1 MLEMQERFYQ
11 DKDRQLIYL
20 SIIRPKDKMSNI
32 ESRVKVDILFMEEF
46 SEDLLF
52 QELLEILIAKKLK
65 C

>member
-20 SIIRPKDKMSNI
+20 SITRPKDKMSNI

-52 QELLEILIAKKLK
+52 QGLLEILIAKKLK

>member
-11 DKDRQLIYL
+11 DKDRRLIYL
-20 SIIRPKDKMSNI
+20 SITRPKDKMSNI

>member
-11 DKDRQLIYL
+11 DKDRRLIYL
-20 SIIRPKDKMSNI
+20 SIIRLKDKMNNI

>member
-1 MLEMQERFYQ
+1 MLEMQELFYQ
-11 DKDRQLIYL
+11 DKDRRLIYL
-20 SIIRPKDKMSNI
+20 SIIRLKDKMSNI
-32 ESRVKVDILFMEEF
+32 ESRAKVDILFMEEF

>member
-11 DKDRQLIYL
+11 DKDRRLIYL
-20 SIIRPKDKMSNI
+20 SIIRLKDKMSNI

>member
-1 MLEMQERFYQ
+1 MLEMQELFYQ
-11 DKDRQLIYL
+11 DKDRRLIYL

-46 SEDLLF
+46 SVDLLF

>member
-11 DKDRQLIYL
+11 DKDRRLIYL
-20 SIIRPKDKMSNI
+20 SIISLKDKMSNI

>member
-11 DKDRQLIYL
+11 DKDRRLIYL
-20 SIIRPKDKMSNI
+20 SIIRLKDKMSNI

-52 QELLEILIAKKLK
+52 QGLLEILIAKKLK

>member
-1 MLEMQERFYQ
+1 MLEMQELFYQ
-11 DKDRQLIYL
+11 DKDRRLIYL

>member
-1 MLEMQERFYQ
+1 MQERFYQ
-11 DKDRQLIYL
+11 DKDRRLIYL
-20 SIIRPKDKMSNI
+20 SIIRLKDKMSNI

-52 QELLEILIAKKLK
+52 QGLLEILIAKKLK

>member
-32 ESRVKVDILFMEEF
+32 ESRAKVDILFMEEF

>member
-46 SEDLLF
+46 SEDLLS

>member
-11 DKDRQLIYL
+11 DKDRRLIYL

>member
-20 SIIRPKDKMSNI
+20 SIIRLKDKMSNI

>member
-11 DKDRQLIYL
+11 DKDRRLIYL
-20 SIIRPKDKMSNI
+20 SITRPKDKMSNI

-52 QELLEILIAKKLK
+52 QGLLEILIAKKLK

>member
-11 DKDRQLIYL
+11 DKDRRLIYL

-52 QELLEILIAKKLK
+52 QGLLEILIAKKLK

>member
-46 SEDLLF
+46 SEGLLF
-52 QELLEILIAKKLK
+52 QGLLEILIAKKLK